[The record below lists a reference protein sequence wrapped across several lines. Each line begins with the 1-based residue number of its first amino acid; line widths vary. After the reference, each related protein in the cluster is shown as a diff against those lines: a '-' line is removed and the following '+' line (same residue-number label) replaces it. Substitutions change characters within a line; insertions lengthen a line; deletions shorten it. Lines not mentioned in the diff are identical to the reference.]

1 MRRLATFLLVLSALS
16 FAAAGAATAHGD
28 HHHHYSRSY
37 GSNNRAWLGHGE
49 NPWSRPNC
57 FLWSP
62 KIKYWVWICG
72 PPYPT
77 DMPHN

>member
-1 MRRLATFLLVLSALS
+1 MLRPATLLLIVGTMA
-16 FAAAGAATAHGD
+16 FAAAGAATAHDDD
-28 HHHHYSRSY
+28 HHHSQSY
-37 GSNNRAWLGHGE
+37 GTNNRAWLGHGD

-62 KIKYWVWICG
+62 KVQYWVWICG

>member
-1 MRRLATFLLVLSALS
+1 MRRLGTFLVVLSALS
-16 FAAAGAATAHGD
+16 FAAAGVAAAHGD
-28 HHHHYSRSY
+28 HHRHSRSY

-72 PPYPT
+72 PPYPK